1 MSFLDKLQTSSEYLM
16 DCYWD
21 AGKTKFCGILY
32 FIRFGLF
39 LFSLL
44 KFIFGVMKV
53 QVERVINNNV
63 VSAFDP
69 KGKEVLVMGKGIGFQ
84 AKKGKEIDKNLVE
97 KVFYLET
104 QTEVDK
110 FKELLANLP
119 LEHIQV
125 SNEIIM
131 YADKTLNR
139 KLNPNIYI
147 TLTDHINFA
156 IERFR
161 QGMLFDNPL
170 LWDVQRLYR
179 REYLIGE
186 YAVALIGKQ
195 LGIKLPVDEAA
206 SVALH
211 IVNAEFSNVMSETM
225 SITKIIPQLVEIV
238 RKEFQIVVDEQSI
251 GYERFVTNLKTLMQ
265 RIVNKEQLDR
275 IDQEFNDMV
284 QRLYPREYQCSE
296 KIAKFLEGYYPD
308 IVLAEELA
316 MLSTHIRRLILGSQS
331 NE

>member
-1 MSFLDKLQTSSEYLM
+1 M
-16 DCYWD
+16 
-21 AGKTKFCGILY
+21 
-32 FIRFGLF
+32 
-39 LFSLL
+39 
-44 KFIFGVMKV
+44 
-53 QVERVINNNV
+53 QVERIINNNV
-63 VSAFDP
+63 VSAFDS

-84 AKKGKEIDKNLVE
+84 AKRNKEIDQELIE
-97 KVFYLET
+97 KIFYLDT

-110 FKELLANLP
+110 FKKLLANLP

-125 SNEIIM
+125 SNEIIT
-131 YADKTLNR
+131 YADETLGR

-156 IERFR
+156 IERFQ

-195 LGIKLPVDEAA
+195 IGIRLPVDEAA
-206 SVALH
+206 SIALH
-211 IVNAEFSNVMSETM
+211 IVNAEYSSIMSETM

-238 RKEFQIVVDEQSI
+238 EKDFEITLEEQSLRYDSFI
-251 GYERFVTNLKTLMQ
+251 TYLRTLMQ
-265 RIVNKEQLDR
+265 RIVSREQLDG

-284 QRLYPREYQCSE
+284 KKLYPKEYGCSR
-296 KIAKFLEGYYPD
+296 KIADFLTEHYPD

-316 MLSTHIRRLILGSQS
+316 MLSIHIRRLILGTRGK
-331 NE
+331 E

>member
-1 MSFLDKLQTSSEYLM
+1 
-16 DCYWD
+16 
-21 AGKTKFCGILY
+21 
-32 FIRFGLF
+32 
-39 LFSLL
+39 
-44 KFIFGVMKV
+44 MKM
-53 QVERVINNNV
+53 QVERIINNNV
-63 VSAFDP
+63 VSAFDS

-84 AKKGKEIDKNLVE
+84 AKRNKEIDQELIE
-97 KVFYLET
+97 KIFYLDT

-110 FKELLANLP
+110 FKKLLANLP

-125 SNEIIM
+125 SNEIIT
-131 YADKTLNR
+131 YADETLGR

-156 IERFR
+156 IERFQ

-195 LGIKLPVDEAA
+195 IGIRLPVDEAA
-206 SVALH
+206 SIALH
-211 IVNAEFSNVMSETM
+211 IVNAEYSSIMSETM

-238 RKEFQIVVDEQSI
+238 EKDFEITLEEQSLRYDSFI
-251 GYERFVTNLKTLMQ
+251 TYLRTLMQ
-265 RIVNKEQLDR
+265 RIVSREQLDG

-284 QRLYPREYQCSE
+284 KKLYPKEYGCSR
-296 KIAKFLEGYYPD
+296 KIADFLTEHYPD

-316 MLSTHIRRLILGSQS
+316 MLSIHIRRLILGTRGK
-331 NE
+331 E

>member
-1 MSFLDKLQTSSEYLM
+1 M
-16 DCYWD
+16 
-21 AGKTKFCGILY
+21 
-32 FIRFGLF
+32 
-39 LFSLL
+39 
-44 KFIFGVMKV
+44 

-63 VSAFDP
+63 VSAFDS
-69 KGKEVLVMGKGIGFQ
+69 KGKEVLVMGKGVGFQ
-84 AKKGKEIDKNLVE
+84 GKKGKEIDKKLIE
-97 KVFYLET
+97 KIFYLET

-125 SNEIIM
+125 SNEIIT

-170 LWDVQRLYR
+170 LWDVRRLYR

-186 YAVALIGKQ
+186 YAVALIDKQ
-195 LGIKLPVDEAA
+195 IGIRLPVDEAA
-206 SVALH
+206 SIALH
-211 IVNAEFSNVMSETM
+211 IVNAEYSNVMSETM

-238 RKEFQIVVDEQSI
+238 KTEFDIQLDEQSI
-251 GYERFVTNLKTLMQ
+251 RYESFVAYLKGMMQ
-265 RIVNKEQLDR
+265 RIVNKEQLDS
-275 IDQEFNDMV
+275 IDQEFIDMV
-284 QRLYPREYQCSE
+284 KKLYPGEFTCSR
-296 KIAKFLEGYYPD
+296 KIADFLTGHYPD
-308 IVLAEELA
+308 AILAEELA
-316 MLSTHIRRLILGSQS
+316 MLSIHIRRLILGTRR
-331 NE
+331 EG

>member
-1 MSFLDKLQTSSEYLM
+1 M
-16 DCYWD
+16 
-21 AGKTKFCGILY
+21 
-32 FIRFGLF
+32 
-39 LFSLL
+39 
-44 KFIFGVMKV
+44 

-63 VSAFDP
+63 VSAFDS
-69 KGKEVLVMGKGIGFQ
+69 KGKEVLIMGKGVGFQ
-84 AKKGKEIDKNLVE
+84 GKKGKEIDKKLIE
-97 KVFYLET
+97 KIFYLET

-125 SNEIIM
+125 SNEIIT

-170 LWDVQRLYR
+170 LWDVRRLYR

-186 YAVALIGKQ
+186 YAVALIDKQ
-195 LGIKLPVDEAA
+195 IGIRLPVDEAA
-206 SVALH
+206 SIALH
-211 IVNAEFSNVMSETM
+211 IVNAEYSNLMSETM

-238 RKEFQIVVDEQSI
+238 KTEFDIQLDEQSI
-251 GYERFVTNLKTLMQ
+251 RYESFVAYLKGMMQ
-265 RIVNKEQLDR
+265 RIVNKEQLDS
-275 IDQEFNDMV
+275 IDQEFIDMV
-284 QRLYPREYQCSE
+284 KKLYPGEVACSG
-296 KIAKFLEGYYPD
+296 KIADFLTGYYPD
-308 IVLAEELA
+308 AILAEELA
-316 MLSTHIRRLILGSQS
+316 MLSIHIRRLILGTRR
-331 NE
+331 EG

>member
-1 MSFLDKLQTSSEYLM
+1 
-16 DCYWD
+16 
-21 AGKTKFCGILY
+21 
-32 FIRFGLF
+32 
-39 LFSLL
+39 
-44 KFIFGVMKV
+44 
-53 QVERVINNNV
+53 V

-206 SVALH
+206 SIALH

-284 QRLYPREYQCSE
+284 QKLYPREYQCSE

-308 IVLAEELA
+308 VVLAEELA
-316 MLSTHIRRLILGSQS
+316 MLSTHIRRLILGSPS